1 MRLDFTKKRKVSRK
15 VCGQEIS
22 VVPYI
27 DTAKKRL
34 VIEKLI
40 SYFQESL
47 DAGEEY
53 DKIICEVRGNYDVL
67 VIKLNTDVDILPE
80 DNYEDMLSSGLIDV
94 VRSAVYNYDEVY
106 NDAMLVISMLKIA
119 SILPQVDSMNDIFS
133 KLANSLENMD
143 DKQKSNLEI
152 FAKAAMANAANT
164 AIMRSVK
171 NGE

>member
-1 MRLDFTKKRKVSRK
+1 MRIDFTKKRKLSRK

-22 VVPYI
+22 IVPYI
-27 DTAKKRL
+27 DTSKKRL
-34 VIEKLI
+34 IIEKLI
-40 SYFQESL
+40 TYFQESL
-47 DAGEEY
+47 DAGNKYYE
-53 DKIICEVRGNYDVL
+53 IICETRGNYDVL
-67 VIKLNTDVDILPE
+67 VIQSNTDVEILPD

-94 VRSAVYNYDEVY
+94 VRTAVYNYDEVY
-106 NDAMLVISMLKIA
+106 DDAMIVLSMLKIS

-164 AIMRSVK
+164 AIMRSAK

>member
-1 MRLDFTKKRKVSRK
+1 MRIDFTKKRKLSRK

-22 VVPYI
+22 IVPYI
-27 DTAKKRL
+27 DTGKKRL
-34 VIEKLI
+34 IIEKLI
-40 SYFQESL
+40 TYFQESL
-47 DAGEEY
+47 DAGNEY
-53 DKIICEVRGNYDVL
+53 YEIICEMRGNYDVL
-67 VIKLNTDVDILPE
+67 VIQSNTDVEILPD

-94 VRSAVYNYDEVY
+94 VRTAVYNYDEVY
-106 NDAMLVISMLKIA
+106 DDAMIVLSMLKIS

-164 AIMRSVK
+164 AIMRSAK

>member
-119 SILPQVDSMNDIFS
+119 SILPQVDSMNDIFGN
-133 KLANSLENMD
+133 LANSLENMD
-143 DKQKSNLEI
+143 DEQKSNLEI

-164 AIMRSVK
+164 AIMKSAK
-171 NGE
+171 TGE